1 MCRSVLGKTEQAVDV
16 NVISQPSKP
25 QKASKAS
32 WSCSEAQGSSF
43 TQAITHIHT
52 VLDARQTCPAFGA
65 NIEQD
70 VLVNM
75 LCRPHQMET
84 LGYCSQACIAAL
96 DSPGLLVQVL
106 NHLGCIQAVALC
118 SMVNRSWQAASQ
130 QVQLHSVTMIP
141 ENEAL
146 SSVRDLKICK
156 KLGAQGMFD
165 HLQSIN
171 ICAIQFSQEQV
182 RRYSYIQSLLTIMSA
197 PICKGISTSMLT
209 SCQLSGMFH
218 LISVVKS
225 LPVGLQHLVLEPD
238 HSNSKYSAINLSILT
253 KFACLQTLEI
263 DIQHFEVSKLC
274 PSEFILDGPLPSL
287 KSLYMLHHGRLLRD
301 PAFTLSACLPSLRH
315 VGAVVHLDCA
325 QAFLD
330 LPELEFAAFSL
341 NRSISRVCKCNA
353 AQLTVSKSSKL
364 SCLVL

>member
-1 MCRSVLGKTEQAVDV
+1 LQALPTGE
-16 NVISQPSKP
+16 SR
-25 QKASKAS
+25 
-32 WSCSEAQGSSF
+32 
-43 TQAITHIHT
+43 
-52 VLDARQTCPAFGA
+52 L
-65 NIEQD
+65 
-70 VLVNM
+70 L
-75 LCRPHQMET
+75 L
-84 LGYCSQACIAAL
+84 QACFAAL
-96 DSPGLLVQVL
+96 ESPGLLVQVL

-118 SMVNRSWQAASQ
+118 SIVNRSWQAASQ

-141 ENEAL
+141 EVEAL
-146 SSVRDLKICK
+146 NSAEAKRDLKICK

-171 ICAIQFSQEQV
+171 ICAIQSSQKQV
-182 RRYSYIQSLLTIMSA
+182 QRYSYIQSLLTIMSP

-209 SCQLSGMFH
+209 SCQLSGMFN
-218 LISVVKS
+218 LISVVQS

-238 HSNSKYSAINLSILT
+238 HGNSKYGAINLSMFA

-263 DIQHFEVSKLC
+263 DIQHFEVFKLC

-330 LPELEFAAFSL
+330 LPKLEFAAFSL
-341 NRSISRVCKCNA
+341 NRFISRVCKGNA

-364 SCLVL
+364 SWLVLDDLVKVVVEKAELIIDVLEDVDSSLSPFKLGPGV